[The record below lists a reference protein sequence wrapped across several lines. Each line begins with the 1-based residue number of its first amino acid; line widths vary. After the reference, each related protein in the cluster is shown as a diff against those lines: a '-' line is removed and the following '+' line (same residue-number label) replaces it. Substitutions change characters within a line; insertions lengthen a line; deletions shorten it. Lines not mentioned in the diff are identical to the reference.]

1 MKPIRLFVLRAWA
14 IAFCLLGVV
23 GPVSAQPPPGS
34 VVLAEVRGIINPP
47 MTNYI
52 LGVLEDAAD
61 HGAAL
66 VVLELDTPGGLSDS
80 TREIT
85 QGILAS
91 PVPVAVYVSPPGARA
106 ASAGLFVLMSG
117 HIAAMAPSTNTG
129 AAHPVG
135 LGGEVDDVSATK
147 AVNDAAATMRAL
159 ATARGRN
166 AEWAEQAVRESVSVS
181 EREALELNV
190 IDLVARNLD
199 DLLEHIDGWTVE
211 TSAGEVTLALAG
223 APRHRASMNIADQVL
238 HVLADPNIAFILLT
252 VGSLGIIAELYSPG
266 TLIPGT
272 IGAFALLLAFFSLGN
287 LPTNWA
293 GVAFIILAVVL
304 FIAELN
310 TEGTGFLGAAAVAAF
325 LLGGLILF
333 RPLRPSSPTLPDLR
347 VAPALIAGMTAGMA
361 GFLLIVIRQV
371 VRARGEPVRTGT
383 EHYIG
388 QIARVRQDLQPRGRV
403 WFQGQPWTAVTR
415 SGEFVPAGQDVR
427 IVAIDGLILIVEPVN
442 SSDLPDSDAPAD

>member
-1 MKPIRLFVLRAWA
+1 MKPIKLFVLRAWA
-14 IAFCLLGVV
+14 IAFCLLGVA

>member
-1 MKPIRLFVLRAWA
+1 MRPIKLFLLRAWV
-14 IAFCLLGVV
+14 IALCLVGVAA
-23 GPVSAQPPPGS
+23 PVSAQPPPGS
-34 VVLAEVRGIINPP
+34 VYLAEVRGIINPP

-91 PVPVAVYVSPPGARA
+91 PVPVVVYVSPPGARA

-135 LGGEVDDVSATK
+135 LGGDVDDVSATK
-147 AVNDAAATMRAL
+147 AVNDAAATIRAL

-181 EREALELNV
+181 EQEALELNV

-199 DLLEHIDGWTVE
+199 DLLERIDGWTVE
-211 TSAGEVTLALAG
+211 TSAGEVTLALEG

-266 TLIPGT
+266 ALIPGT

-310 TEGTGFLGAAAVAAF
+310 TEGTGFLGIAAVVAF

-333 RPLRPSSPTLPDLR
+333 RPLRPSSPTLPDLH
-347 VAPALIAGMTAGMA
+347 VAPVLIVGMTAGMA

-427 IVAIDGLILIVEPVN
+427 IVEIDGLILIVEPVGN
-442 SSDLPDSDAPAD
+442 SDLPDSDAAAD